1 MTTPA
6 RPRLT
11 DPADVHEWL
20 RVAGVRLQE
29 ARELMLANT
38 SSVGSA
44 YLAGYAV
51 ECSLKAYLMNEGKP
65 RPTYGGEGHNLR
77 ALWSSCDLVLR
88 DLNDTSGSKNYFM
101 SDWSTDLRY
110 QVSRNTDILDSEII
124 NGAGRVLSRITN
136 LIRRRSQ
143 RRFRR

>member
-51 ECSLKAYLMNEGKP
+51 ECSLKAYLMNEGKS
-65 RPTYGGEGHNLR
+65 RPTHGGEGHNLR

-110 QVSRNTDILDSEII
+110 QTSRNTNILDSEIVS
-124 NGAGRVLSRITN
+124 GAGHVLSRITT

-143 RRFRR
+143 RRFRK